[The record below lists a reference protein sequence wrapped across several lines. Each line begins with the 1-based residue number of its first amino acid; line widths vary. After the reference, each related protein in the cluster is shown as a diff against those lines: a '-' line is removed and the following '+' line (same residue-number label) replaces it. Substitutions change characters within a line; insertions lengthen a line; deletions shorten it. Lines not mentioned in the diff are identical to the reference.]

1 MHETSFHWLGE
12 WQMMKKFVVALVV
25 LAACGTAGCSSA
37 RWQDSA
43 VTDDGKVIVNL
54 EQQMKEGRAVDQG
67 YRHPF
72 DIDGRTLG
80 WLLDDLT
87 YMAEPMIMGDPKET
101 PVFQQEEIQ
110 RLAPAIAQ
118 ALQRATSAQR
128 VRFVSFNQGV
138 DFLFKKPRKTEG
150 VMFVDANG
158 RLHIAFSWINQQL
171 NVEGEPKSTRGRYRI
186 DPLQIRDLDT
196 PIVAAKPY
204 IRHYRFGDGGIA
216 PQRVVVNVDHL
227 VQAAR
232 RQAPEKT
239 VEFSVPEKGEAAAP
253 PGSGKMMQK
262 HRRTAPPGPAA
273 DWETRKERIRSRL
286 EYLKELY
293 EDGLISE
300 SEYKAER
307 QQVLDDLQ

>member
-1 MHETSFHWLGE
+1 
-12 WQMMKKFVVALVV
+12 MMKKLVVALVL
-25 LAACGTAGCSSA
+25 LAACGTAGCGTA

-43 VTDDGKVIVNL
+43 VTDDGKVVVKL
-54 EQQMKEGRAVDQG
+54 EQQMEDGRAVDQG

-72 DIDGRTLG
+72 DIDARTLG

-110 RLAPAIAQ
+110 RLAPALARAFQ
-118 ALQRATSAQR
+118 TATSAQR
-128 VRFVSFNQGV
+128 VHFVSFNQGV

-150 VMFVDANG
+150 LMFVDASG

-171 NVEGEPKSTRGRYRI
+171 DVEGEPKSPKGRYRM
-186 DPLQIRDLDT
+186 DALHIRDSDT
-196 PIVAAKPY
+196 PIVADKLY
-204 IRHYRFGDGGIA
+204 ISHYRFRDGGTA
-216 PQRVVVNVDHL
+216 PQRVVVNLDQL
-227 VQAAR
+227 MQAAGP
-232 RQAPEKT
+232 QAPGTT
-239 VEFSVPEKGEAAAP
+239 VEFSVPGKGGAATPAGP
-253 PGSGKMMQK
+253 GKMMQK
-262 HRRTAPPGPAA
+262 HHRPAPAA
-273 DWETRKERIRSRL
+273 PEADWQTRKERIRSRL